1 MEAQKKLNDRYFGYL
16 LGLAVG
22 DALGT
27 TLEFR
32 GPGTFRPIRKNIL
45 RRATQTLTPHRS
57 FCVEARIRS
66 ASHFKSGLN
75 FFLYSC
81 FWVIPKNPTFQMQVI
96 NLGLKTK
103 AISKGNIPLNYPW
116 I

>member
-32 GPGTFRPIRKNIL
+32 GPGTSRPIRKNIL
-45 RRATQTLTPHRS
+45 RWSTQTLTPHRS
-57 FCVEARIRS
+57 FYVKARIRS

-75 FFLYSC
+75 FFL
-81 FWVIPKNPTFQMQVI
+81 
-96 NLGLKTK
+96 
-103 AISKGNIPLNYPW
+103 
-116 I
+116 

>member
-32 GPGTFRPIRKNIL
+32 RPGTFRPIRKNIL
-45 RRATQTLTPHRS
+45 MEVRGHITYFLRKRTNFMGRS
-57 FCVEARIRS
+57 
-66 ASHFKSGLN
+66 
-75 FFLYSC
+75 
-81 FWVIPKNPTFQMQVI
+81 
-96 NLGLKTK
+96 
-103 AISKGNIPLNYPW
+103 
-116 I
+116 